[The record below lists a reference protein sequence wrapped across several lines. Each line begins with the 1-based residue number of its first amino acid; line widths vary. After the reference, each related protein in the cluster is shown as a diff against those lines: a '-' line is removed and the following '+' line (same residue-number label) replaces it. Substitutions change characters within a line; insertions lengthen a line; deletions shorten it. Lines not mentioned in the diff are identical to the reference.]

1 MIVMAKMSKK
11 QKEEFDEL
19 CNYVKSNIL
28 QYGDDL
34 AFPKQ
39 MALRLKGMAVGKH
52 IARKEDKML
61 YTYKMILFAF
71 KKEERNI
78 LNYIAKTTFKNEQH
92 KINGVCLIA
101 EKNLNDIKLKAM
113 QAHRNKKINEEKQSK
128 IANDIKLM
136 NEVKNNYKVKS
147 LGKEKFDDLW

>member
-1 MIVMAKMSKK
+1 MAKMSKK
-11 QKEEFDEL
+11 QKEEFVEL
-19 CNYVKSNIL
+19 CDYIKNNIL
-28 QYGDDL
+28 QYGDNL

-52 IARKEDKML
+52 IAKKDDKML

-71 KKEERNI
+71 KKEERNL

-92 KINGVCLIA
+92 KINGICLIA
-101 EKNLNDIKLKAM
+101 ERNLNDIKLKAM
-113 QAHRNKKINEEKQSK
+113 QAHRNKKINEEKQEE
-128 IANDIKLM
+128 IVNNIKLT

-147 LGKEKFDDLW
+147 SRKEKFDDLW

>member
-1 MIVMAKMSKK
+1 MAKMSKK
-11 QKEEFDEL
+11 QKEEFVEL
-19 CNYVKSNIL
+19 CDYIKNNIL
-28 QYGDDL
+28 QYGDNL

-52 IARKEDKML
+52 IAKKDDKML

-71 KKEERNI
+71 KKEERNL

-92 KINGVCLIA
+92 KINGICLIV
-101 EKNLNDIKLKAM
+101 ERNLNDIKLKAM
-113 QAHRNKKINEEKQSK
+113 QAHRNKKINEEKQEE
-128 IANDIKLM
+128 IVNNIKLT

-147 LGKEKFDDLW
+147 SRKEKFDDLW

>member
-1 MIVMAKMSKK
+1 MCDYIK
-11 QKEEFDEL
+11 
-19 CNYVKSNIL
+19 NNIL
-28 QYGDDL
+28 QYGDNL

-52 IARKEDKML
+52 IAKKDDKML

-71 KKEERNI
+71 KKEERNL

-92 KINGVCLIA
+92 KINGICLIA
-101 EKNLNDIKLKAM
+101 ERNLNDIKLKAM
-113 QAHRNKKINEEKQSK
+113 QAHRNKKINEEKQEE
-128 IANDIKLM
+128 IVNNIKLT

-147 LGKEKFDDLW
+147 SRKEKFDDLW

>member
-1 MIVMAKMSKK
+1 MAKMSKK
-11 QKEEFDEL
+11 QKEEFVEL
-19 CNYVKSNIL
+19 CDYIKNNIL
-28 QYGDDL
+28 QYGDSL

-52 IARKEDKML
+52 IAKKDDKML

-71 KKEERNI
+71 KKEERNL

-92 KINGVCLIA
+92 KINGICLIA
-101 EKNLNDIKLKAM
+101 ERNLNDIKLKAM
-113 QAHRNKKINEEKQSK
+113 QAHRNKKINEEKQEE
-128 IANDIKLM
+128 IVNNIKLT

-147 LGKEKFDDLW
+147 SRKEKFDDLW

>member
-1 MIVMAKMSKK
+1 MAKMSKK
-11 QKEEFDEL
+11 QKEEFVEL
-19 CNYVKSNIL
+19 CDYIKNNIL
-28 QYGDDL
+28 QYGDNL

-52 IARKEDKML
+52 IAKKNDKML

-71 KKEERNI
+71 KKEERNL

-92 KINGVCLIA
+92 KINGICLIA
-101 EKNLNDIKLKAM
+101 ERNLNDIKLKAM
-113 QAHRNKKINEEKQSK
+113 QAYRNKKINEEKQEE
-128 IANDIKLM
+128 IVNNIKLT

-147 LGKEKFDDLW
+147 SRKEKFDDLW